1 MPPRADNARLPPVAS
16 TRLPDSGGSRGEALF
31 AEAPAAGPGS
41 GRADA
46 ARGVPARAAVRA
58 GRGRLCARPG
68 TRVSRA
74 LLAVAAAAVAAGCAS
89 HLARP
94 AAAPAAPAAGRCGVE
109 PGVCLLG
116 VPAPLDEGGE
126 APGWR
131 CLGLH
136 GGADAAC
143 ALPEA
148 PPRQASTE
156 GAAARPGTTRPAA
169 ASRVGGAGPPA
180 PLGAEVAP
188 ARGAP
193 RRLFSRAEPASVQGA
208 APATVADADVSLR
221 QRVVA
226 MDAGMLARARESVA
240 RGTEAPAVL
249 TLNLFDDVEHEGVI
263 DWTAPTFSGG
273 YSISGRLADDPLGTV
288 TLVVNG
294 DVVAGTVRTL
304 GGTYRI
310 RSVGGGLYA
319 VSELDPSKMPVL
331 EDDVLMPADA
341 GPEAPS
347 GNDLDRR

>member
-1 MPPRADNARLPPVAS
+1 MDDARLPPVES
-16 TRLPDSGGSRGEALF
+16 TGLPDSSRSTLDRRSALRGSPRGAVGVGPRRCC
-31 AEAPAAGPGS
+31 ARGPG
-41 GRADA
+41 
-46 ARGVPARAAVRA
+46 A
-58 GRGRLCARPG
+58 GRGAVAAHAGLA
-68 TRVSRA
+68 RA
-74 LLAVAAAAVAAGCAS
+74 LLAATVAAAVAAGCAS
-89 HLARP
+89 HLTRR
-94 AAAPAAPAAGRCGVE
+94 AAAPAAAAAGRCGVE

-116 VPAPLDEGGE
+116 VLAPLDDGGE

-136 GGADAAC
+136 GGADAVC
-143 ALPEA
+143 PLPEA
-148 PPRQASTE
+148 APRQASTE
-156 GAAARPGTTRPAA
+156 GAAGRPGTTRPAA
-169 ASRVGGAGPPA
+169 ASPVGGAGPPA

-193 RRLFSRAEPASVQGA
+193 RRLFSRAEPATVQGA

-249 TLNLFDDVEHEGVI
+249 TLNLFDDVEHEGLI
-263 DWTAPTFSGG
+263 EWTAPTFSGG

-294 DVVAGTVRTL
+294 DVVAGTVRML